1 MTADDLLTL
10 HPDILF
16 RKVDDEGIIVDQRQP
31 EVMVINSQ
39 ALRILEL
46 IRETG
51 SRQELLTRLS
61 AEYETNPATLA
72 ADVDEFLLQLRERDM
87 LI

>member
-1 MTADDLLTL
+1 
-10 HPDILF
+10 
-16 RKVDDEGIIVDQRQP
+16 
-31 EVMVINSQ
+31 MVINSQ